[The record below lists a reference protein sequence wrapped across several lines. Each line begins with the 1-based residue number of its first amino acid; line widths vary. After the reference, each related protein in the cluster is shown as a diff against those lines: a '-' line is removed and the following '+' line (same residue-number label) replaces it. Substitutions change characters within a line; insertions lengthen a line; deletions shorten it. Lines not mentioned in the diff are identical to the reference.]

1 MAERNGVSLLSFLAG
16 TALGVVIGLLI
27 APRPGKE
34 TREVLKE
41 KAREYLEE
49 GQKVYETSRERVSKA
64 MESGK
69 EVISEKAE
77 ALKEKVGEAKEKIQE
92 KAKSLRGSE
101 EVEEVKPEKA

>member
-1 MAERNGVSLLSFLAG
+1 MAERNGSLLSFLVG

-49 GQKVYETSRERVSKA
+49 GQKVYETSKEKVSKA
-64 MESGK
+64 VESGK

-77 ALKEKVGEAKEKIQE
+77 VIKEKAGEVKEKIQE
-92 KAKSLRGSE
+92 KAKALKRSE
-101 EVEEVKPEKA
+101 EVEEIKPEKT